1 MRVKYLFAALA
12 ALFLS
17 GSFLFAQTPEEIVER
32 MIAEMDRGSA
42 EGFSMD
48 FNMKIPIVGTV
59 YSHNMVL
66 GDKMKTQLTGKDKSS
81 TSWSA
86 ATTKWTYDS
95 RSGEITIENKTSSG
109 SDNSDTKA
117 FDNIADGY
125 RLTLKK
131 ETADAWYIV
140 CKKLKSNKNK
150 DDARKMELT
159 VSKAT
164 YLPICLRAKASLFTF
179 SIENYALGV
188 SEESVTFDPA
198 AFPNATII
206 DKR

>member
-1 MRVKYLFAALA
+1 MRVKHIFAALA

-17 GSFLFAQTPEEIVER
+17 GAALSAQTPEEIVQK
-32 MIAEMDRGSA
+32 MIAEMDRGST

-81 TSWSA
+81 TSWSD
-86 ATTKWTYDS
+86 ATTKWTYDN

>member
-81 TSWSA
+81 TSWSD

-131 ETADAWYIV
+131 ETADAWYIK
-140 CKKLKSNKNK
+140 CRKSKTNTNK
-150 DDARKMELT
+150 DDPQNMELVVRKGT
-159 VSKAT
+159 FH
-164 YLPICLRAKASLFTF
+164 PISLSTKMSGVTLTMKDLRF
-179 SIENYALGV
+179 GV
-188 SEESVTFDPA
+188 SEAQVTFDIKQYPGVK
-198 AFPNATII
+198 IV

>member
-1 MRVKYLFAALA
+1 MRVKYFFAALA

-17 GSFLFAQTPEEIVER
+17 GAALSAQTPEEIVQK
-32 MIAEMDRGSA
+32 MIAEMDRGDT

-81 TSWSA
+81 TSWSD
-86 ATTKWTYDS
+86 ATTKWTYDN

-179 SIENYALGV
+179 SIENYVLGV